1 MAELNDDYISVQ
13 EGGDVR
19 KLCARPVDDDAAVPL
34 AKHTFGETPTTR
46 LIPRNE
52 WQPVD
57 LSAFVSPIKDQN
69 GIGACFPPGTLV
81 RMANGSQRRI
91 EDVRLLDEVL
101 TAEGNVRKVLRTMV
115 RPHADGVKRICLW
128 GHRHLRATAEHPIFT
143 KRGYVRADELKAG
156 DWVGIPKYAPMDVES
171 IVPADYVEVYSTH
184 NARRTYAHA
193 ATARTLGIPG
203 KAVVTMVRTPLPEVI
218 QLDRDFGRLIGLYL
232 AEGSSTAGKI
242 TFHFHENEAD
252 TLAAEVVETFRR
264 LFGVEALVS
273 KNRGNARVCEVKVY
287 GTGWAALFTKL
298 CSAGSKNKEPHA
310 DLLAGSKEFLSGML
324 DGWMAGD
331 GLGRDTL
338 RGGITISHSLAM
350 GMYGIAS
357 YLGFRPT
364 IETFQGKPG
373 RGVKSRQ
380 MRYMVK
386 WPASG
391 EPHPTHDR
399 IREDE
404 KHVWRTVHKIEHEAY
419 AGYVYNL
426 EVEGDNSYVAEG
438 IGVHNCNAFAT
449 INALEACRRGRG
461 LPDVKLSPGDLYS
474 RINGG
479 RDNGSLP
486 EDALKVAL
494 SVGVATA
501 NTVPPLQWRSVVN
514 SADAVAERPKYR
526 FLESLWCPTFD
537 HAASALQQGFYLDT
551 AVWWWQYDSPDAD
564 GWLKARGSGSKGG
577 HAICGCALENRSGTW
592 GIKIAN
598 SWGTAW
604 GRNGFGVLPEQRC
617 AEGTQVFRWWA
628 LREVVQESGE
638 LPVPKF
644 G

>member
-69 GIGACFPPGTLV
+69 GIGA
-81 RMANGSQRRI
+81 
-91 EDVRLLDEVL
+91 
-101 TAEGNVRKVLRTMV
+101 
-115 RPHADGVKRICLW
+115 
-128 GHRHLRATAEHPIFT
+128 
-143 KRGYVRADELKAG
+143 
-156 DWVGIPKYAPMDVES
+156 
-171 IVPADYVEVYSTH
+171 
-184 NARRTYAHA
+184 
-193 ATARTLGIPG
+193 
-203 KAVVTMVRTPLPEVI
+203 
-218 QLDRDFGRLIGLYL
+218 
-232 AEGSSTAGKI
+232 
-242 TFHFHENEAD
+242 
-252 TLAAEVVETFRR
+252 
-264 LFGVEALVS
+264 
-273 KNRGNARVCEVKVY
+273 
-287 GTGWAALFTKL
+287 
-298 CSAGSKNKEPHA
+298 
-310 DLLAGSKEFLSGML
+310 
-324 DGWMAGD
+324 
-331 GLGRDTL
+331 
-338 RGGITISHSLAM
+338 
-350 GMYGIAS
+350 
-357 YLGFRPT
+357 
-364 IETFQGKPG
+364 
-373 RGVKSRQ
+373 
-380 MRYMVK
+380 
-386 WPASG
+386 
-391 EPHPTHDR
+391 
-399 IREDE
+399 
-404 KHVWRTVHKIEHEAY
+404 
-419 AGYVYNL
+419 
-426 EVEGDNSYVAEG
+426 
-438 IGVHNCNAFAT
+438 CNAFAT

-604 GRNGFGVLPEQRC
+604 GRSGFGVLPEQRC

-644 G
+644 N